1 MQYPL
6 VSWQHCVICCRQRKI
21 SCALYCRCNP
31 PQKKNPKHCFWKVV
45 QWAWHI
51 SSHLWFGIGTVMAS
65 LREVSKEVLLSAVHT
80 YCTLIYNAY
89 LVICCATC
97 DCSSSGFLLLLPYA
111 FFPLIV
117 FLPITCFCNFFFL
130 LRRVKKKSL
139 HSLCSVTTSYYFS
152 LFSSSPPPLFIRALP
167 LVYTPP
173 PLELFISLFHLLSS
187 FLIMYSSS
195 AYLSQH
201 VSAIFTS
208 FMRQHKISSSLPS
221 LDRWPSL

>member
-1 MQYPL
+1 MNKQYML
-6 VSWQHCVICCRQRKI
+6 
-21 SCALYCRCNP
+21 RCMCSILWFPDSTVWSVVGNVKYPVLSTAAATP
-31 PQKKNPKHCFWKVV
+31 PPKKKNPKHCFWKVV

-130 LRRVKKKSL
+130 LRRVKKNPFIVSARLPLPITFLFSHLL
-139 HSLCSVTTSYYFS
+139 HL
-152 LFSSSPPPLFIRALP
+152 LFSSVPCHLF
-167 LVYTPP
+167 TPP
-173 PLELFISLFHLLSS
+173 PSS
-187 FLIMYSSS
+187 WALYFPL
-195 AYLSQH
+195 
-201 VSAIFTS
+201 
-208 FMRQHKISSSLPS
+208 SSSLFFPHNVFLLS
-221 LDRWPSL
+221 LPVTTCICYIHFLHETA

>member
-1 MQYPL
+1 M
-6 VSWQHCVICCRQRKI
+6 ICCRQRKI

-173 PLELFISLFHLLSS
+173 PSS
-187 FLIMYSSS
+187 
-195 AYLSQH
+195 
-201 VSAIFTS
+201 
-208 FMRQHKISSSLPS
+208 
-221 LDRWPSL
+221 

>member
-1 MQYPL
+1 MCSILWFPDSTVWSVVDNVKYPVL
-6 VSWQHCVICCRQRKI
+6 ST
-21 SCALYCRCNP
+21 AAATP
-31 PQKKNPKHCFWKVV
+31 PPKKTPKHCFWKVV

-130 LRRVKKKSL
+130 LRRVKKNPFIVSARLPLPITFLFSHLL
-139 HSLCSVTTSYYFS
+139 HL
-152 LFSSSPPPLFIRALP
+152 LFSSVPCHLFTPPL
-167 LVYTPP
+167 
-173 PLELFISLFHLLSS
+173 LLSS
-187 FLIMYSSS
+187 LFPSFIFSLLSS
-195 AYLSQH
+195 
-201 VSAIFTS
+201 
-208 FMRQHKISSSLPS
+208 
-221 LDRWPSL
+221 

>member
-1 MQYPL
+1 MTIF
-6 VSWQHCVICCRQRKI
+6 STCCESPSRPNQSLLLGVKKKPKKQRN
-21 SCALYCRCNP
+21 NP
-31 PQKKNPKHCFWKVV
+31 PPPKKTPKHCFCKVV

-130 LRRVKKKSL
+130 LRRVKK
-139 HSLCSVTTSYYFS
+139 
-152 LFSSSPPPLFIRALP
+152 I
-167 LVYTPP
+167 
-173 PLELFISLFHLLSS
+173 
-187 FLIMYSSS
+187 
-195 AYLSQH
+195 
-201 VSAIFTS
+201 
-208 FMRQHKISSSLPS
+208 PS
-221 LDRWPSL
+221 

>member
-1 MQYPL
+1 ML
-6 VSWQHCVICCRQRKI
+6 ST
-21 SCALYCRCNP
+21 AAATP
-31 PQKKNPKHCFWKVV
+31 PPKKTPKHCFCKVA

-97 DCSSSGFLLLLPYA
+97 DCRSSGFLLLLPYA

-173 PLELFISLFHLLSS
+173 LSS
-187 FLIMYSSS
+187 
-195 AYLSQH
+195 
-201 VSAIFTS
+201 
-208 FMRQHKISSSLPS
+208 
-221 LDRWPSL
+221 